1 MTAIVVSAVF
11 AGTAAQRVTGVGFAL
26 VVAPFAVL
34 TLGASSGV
42 VLVNLCG
49 GIAAAA
55 ITSRVW
61 PSVEWPVVARLL
73 PAMLLG
79 VAGGT
84 AVAATLP
91 PGPAQVAVGAAL
103 LVSLAGSTVVGRI
116 GALRRSTGALYGFG
130 AAAGVMGAVAG
141 ISGPALSVLAVA
153 SRWDQARF
161 AATMQPCFTATSVAA
176 VAARVLAEPR
186 SWPTLPVPAW
196 ICLAAGMVA
205 GTAVGDRIA
214 RRLPPS
220 AARRAVTLLAA
231 VGGALAIREGVA
243 RL

>member
-1 MTAIVVSAVF
+1 MTAMVVSAVL
-11 AGTAAQRVTGVGFAL
+11 AGAAAQRVTGVGFAL

-34 TLGASSGV
+34 VLGASSGIV
-42 VLVNLCG
+42 FVNLCG
-49 GIAAAA
+49 GVAAAA

-61 PSVEWPVVARLL
+61 PGVEWPVVARLL

-84 AVAATLP
+84 AVAAALP
-91 PGPAQVAVGAAL
+91 PGPAQVAVGSAL
-103 LVSLAGSTVVGRI
+103 LVSLAGSSVVGRI
-116 GALRRSTGALYGFG
+116 GTLRRTTGTLYGFG

-141 ISGPALSVLAVA
+141 ASGPALSVLAVA

-161 AATMQPCFTATSVAA
+161 AATVQPCFAATSVAA

-186 SWPTLPVPAW
+186 SWPALPVPAW

-205 GTAVGDRIA
+205 GTAVGDRIS
-214 RRLPPS
+214 RRVSPS
-220 AARRAVTLLAA
+220 AARRGVMLLAVVGA
-231 VGGALAIREGVA
+231 VLAVREGA
-243 RL
+243 ALL